1 MEVAHEAII
10 REWPR
15 LRVWLDEDRTSLR
28 IQRRLTEAEQEWA
41 ELQQDPDLL
50 LRGALLAQITEWA
63 DEHPG
68 ALNQREAAFLAQ
80 SQLQV
85 DAERTAREREQQERE
100 DALRLR
106 AEALQ
111 AAVQAAEA
119 LAVEQSRVAEVEQQ
133 RSRERQ
139 EAARRLKNKN
149 RVLQAVA
156 VLAATAAVL
165 ARLLLAWAQYNRTL
179 ADEKLLDLEGERLVG
194 EGRLRAE
201 LKATEAISNF
211 EKAAKIDPGLI
222 VLSDEI
228 SATLRHVATQYV
240 QAGGKDPVPSDLDR
254 GRCIAPAEA
263 DAAAPGVIAIEE
275 RYLAWA
281 EATAPQPVGWPKD
294 IAPLQRQAVISATAL
309 FSQALALQPPPDTT
323 IYIWIVPGTFKMGS
337 TDPQCELAG
346 LDDCY
351 DEEQPPHDVEL
362 GGYWLRARRGE
373 QRAVQ
378 ALL

>member
-1 MEVAHEAII
+1 MAHEAII

-41 ELQQDPDLL
+41 ELQQDPNLL

-68 ALNQREAAFLAQ
+68 ALNERESAFLAQ

-85 DAERTAREREQQERE
+85 DAERTAREREQEERE

-133 RSRERQ
+133 RSREQ
-139 EAARRLKNKN
+139 TEAARRLKNKN

-165 ARLLLAWAQYNRTL
+165 AGLFFAWAQYNRAL
-179 ADEKLLDLEGERLVG
+179 ADAKLLDLEGERLVG
-194 EGRLRAE
+194 EGRRLRAE

-211 EKAAKIDPGLI
+211 EEAAKIDPGLI
-222 VLSDEI
+222 VLS
-228 SATLRHVATQYV
+228 ARNQCN
-240 QAGGKDPVPSDLDR
+240 AGPCCDAVRPSRRKDPVPSKEHGSGPVRSR
-254 GRCIAPAEA
+254 GAED

-275 RYLAWA
+275 RYLTWA
-281 EATAPQPVGWPKD
+281 EATAPQLVGWSKD

-309 FSQALALQPPPDTT
+309 FSQALALQPPPETA
-323 IYIWIVPGTFKMGS
+323 IYVWIEPGTFKMGS
-337 TDPQCELAG
+337 TDPQCELR
-346 LDDCY
+346 
-351 DEEQPPHDVEL
+351 
-362 GGYWLRARRGE
+362 GG
-373 QRAVQ
+373 
-378 ALL
+378 